1 MRGEWG
7 TLLKAQS
14 GAAHVF
20 PECFQVGFVW
30 GRHGGGDR
38 DGRIKLIFTALISNL
53 SKGMQLNRNNLK
65 QEYSAFP

>member
-1 MRGEWG
+1 MLPESV
-7 TLLKAQS
+7 S
-14 GAAHVF
+14 GWALCGAGMEAA
-20 PECFQVGFVW
+20 GFG
-30 GRHGGGDR
+30 GRDR

>member
-1 MRGEWG
+1 M
-7 TLLKAQS
+7 L
-14 GAAHVF
+14 

-30 GRHGGGDR
+30 GRHGGRDR